1 MTVTVIEGAADPSP
15 VLETATPEVVADAA
29 VEVAQIQA
37 DRDVSIAE
45 INAATTETIIQA
57 QADEDDLWLRNELG
71 TLSER
76 LAATES
82 LAATQSLE
90 IAAMSGQIADMAA
103 TILVLT
109 TPPSSSETVPETGPE
124 TGAETGASPE
134 EGLGTGAP
142 AGQKASPEAPKESPL
157 PVRAKRVWL

>member
-124 TGAETGASPE
+124 TGASPE